1 MEYLGIFEKLEKFFM
16 RVLICFIY
24 FFLVIYKIS
33 FLKYYNVI
41 IFRKNILKNI
51 LLIVNICIIDFYI
64 FREKIKNKYK
74 CILFIC

>member
-1 MEYLGIFEKLEKFFM
+1 M

-51 LLIVNICIIDFYI
+51 LLIVNICIIDFYM
-64 FREKIKNKYK
+64 FREKN
-74 CILFIC
+74 

>member
-1 MEYLGIFEKLEKFFM
+1 M

-24 FFLVIYKIS
+24 FLS

-64 FREKIKNKYK
+64 FRKKIKNKYK
-74 CILFIC
+74 CILFILIK